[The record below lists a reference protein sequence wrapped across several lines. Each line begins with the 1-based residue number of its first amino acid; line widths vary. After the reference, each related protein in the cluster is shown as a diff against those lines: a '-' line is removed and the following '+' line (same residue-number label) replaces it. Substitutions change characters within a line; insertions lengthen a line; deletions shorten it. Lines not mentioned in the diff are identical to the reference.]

1 MTDRVVMAVDVGT
14 GSARAGLFDAGGR
27 MLARDSRPIAINRPA
42 QGHAEQDSD
51 DIWRAVC
58 AAARAARAEAG
69 VPAEA
74 VAGIS
79 FDATCSL
86 VALDQAGRPASV
98 STSGE
103 ARWNVVV
110 WLDHRAIAEAQECT
124 ATGHRVLDFV
134 GGTMSPEMEIPKL
147 MWLKRHLPE
156 RWRQYGRILDLADFL
171 TWRACGSNARS
182 CCTVTCKWTYLA
194 HETPGWQADFLRTVG
209 LEDLLERAALPGA
222 ASPIGAALG
231 PLSPGRRGRAR
242 ADHRLPGRLRPDR
255 RPCRRARR
263 ARRGAAPGEGAPALD
278 RHIGLIAGTSTCH
291 MALAAEPR
299 MVQGVWGPYY
309 GAVAP
314 GLWLNEGG
322 QSVTGALLDH
332 ILALHA
338 EGRALGPAGPEAHAK
353 VIARIRELRAEQG
366 GPSRLHVL
374 PDFHG
379 NRSPLADPHAL
390 GVISGLTLDASFD
403 SLARLYERTAVGIV
417 LGTRHILDALNATGY
432 AIDHLHITG
441 GHTQN
446 PLLMELY
453 ADATGCT
460 VVTAAEADAVLLG
473 TAMVAATAAGLYPDL
488 AERRRGDGARG
499 RGHYARPGQ
508 GGALC
513 ARLSRVPGD
522 ARAAPRAGCD
532 HLAALALSGLTEC
545 ASECGPRGRP
555 LYPAIP
561 WAITLGPALCA
572 RHARPA
578 PTVRDRRAYP
588 VLESEM
594 ALPPK
599 KLKKDAIAEA
609 LCEVRFECEESTSLP
624 ETVVSKLAEF
634 EPWRQFAKVRLAASD
649 IPASL
654 RSQVP
659 NFKNQPLLVL
669 REENGPRQAKIGANV
684 MSYHR
689 LAPYPGWAT
698 FKAEIEQRRRSP
710 LPFVSILQ
718 SYAVGLPLRQRI
730 HGSRPRNNCR
740 GESKLLSQR
749 RRSRSYMPP
758 KISITV

>member
-27 MLARDSRPIAINRPA
+27 MLARDARPIAMNRPA
-42 QGHAEQDSD
+42 PEHAEQDSD

-58 AAARAARAEAG
+58 ASARSAREKAG

-86 VALDQAGRPASV
+86 VALDAKGHPASV
-98 STSGE
+98 STSGDP
-103 ARWNVVV
+103 RWNVIV

-147 MWLKRHLPE
+147 MWLKRHLEE
-156 RWRQYGRILDLADFL
+156 RWPQYGRILDLADFL
-171 TWRACGSNARS
+171 TWRASGSNARS

-194 HETPGWQADFLRTVG
+194 HETPGWQADFLQEVG

-231 PLSPGRRGRAR
+231 PLSPESAEQLGLSTACQVGCGLIDAH
-242 ADHRLPGRLRPDR
+242 A
-255 RPCRRARR
+255 
-263 ARRGAAPGEGAPALD
+263 GALGVLGEVLAEGGAGLD

-291 MALAAEPR
+291 MALSAEPR

-332 ILALHA
+332 ILAWHG
-338 EGRALGPAGPEAHAK
+338 EGRVLGSGPDAHAK
-353 VIARIRELRAEQG
+353 AIARIRELGAEDQ

-379 NRSPLADPHAL
+379 NRSPLADPHAQ

-403 SLARLYERTAVGIV
+403 SLARLYERTAVAIV

-473 TAMVAATAAGLYPDL
+473 TGMVAATAAGLYPDL
-488 AERRRGDGARG
+488 ASAAAAMAR
-499 RGHYARPGQ
+499 Q
-508 GGALC
+508 GEVIA
-513 ARLSRVPGD
+513 PD
-522 ARAAPRAGCD
+522 PARAAAYARD
-532 HLAALALSGLTEC
+532 YRVFLAM
-545 ASECGPRGRP
+545 
-555 LYPAIP
+555 
-561 WAITLGPALCA
+561 
-572 RHARPA
+572 H
-578 PTVRDRRAYP
+578 
-588 VLESEM
+588 
-594 ALPPK
+594 
-599 KLKKDAIAEA
+599 
-609 LCEVRFECEESTSLP
+609 
-624 ETVVSKLAEF
+624 
-634 EPWRQFAKVRLAASD
+634 
-649 IPASL
+649 
-654 RSQVP
+654 
-659 NFKNQPLLVL
+659 
-669 REENGPRQAKIGANV
+669 
-684 MSYHR
+684 
-689 LAPYPGWAT
+689 
-698 FKAEIEQRRRSP
+698 EQRRA
-710 LPFVSILQ
+710 LD
-718 SYAVGLPLRQRI
+718 A
-730 HGSRPRNNCR
+730 
-740 GESKLLSQR
+740 
-749 RRSRSYMPP
+749 
-758 KISITV
+758 IT